1 MSSYEGDAAILG
13 QVRELAAGLSDD
25 PARKVLQNVVDA
37 LALNPQ
43 PLPPGTVEKLSD
55 ALKLNPQ
62 PLPPENLRSILD
74 VVALNPQPIPPG

>member
-1 MSSYEGDAAILG
+1 MSSYEDDAAILG
-13 QVRELAAGLSDD
+13 QVRELAARISDEK
-25 PARKVLQNVVDA
+25 ARKVLANVTAA

-43 PLPPGTVEKLSD
+43 PLPPGTDDALSD

-62 PLPPENLRSILD
+62 PLPPENLRSFLE